1 MHTTPSSQARISP
14 ALLWCSYAGRLG
26 SICLIWGCV
35 LLVLM
40 LLAPMTAILWMLLGV
55 LFFLLLVAVS
65 VVTVGLVY
73 LVFPHF
79 YKLWSVAI
87 GMLTSQVTEGL
98 MRITE
103 WLYTY
108 APYVSLALL
117 CASVLFHVLDR
128 RRGIIPH
135 HYFFH
140 GRCHTFGAHM
150 GRISPCFWG
159 LFLPLRAC
167 KILPRVNVPP
177 HLLWLKGA
185 VLRTDYV
192 GSIYFAPIR
201 RKAR

>member
-1 MHTTPSSQARISP
+1 
-14 ALLWCSYAGRLG
+14 
-26 SICLIWGCV
+26 
-35 LLVLM
+35 
-40 LLAPMTAILWMLLGV
+40 MTAILWMLLGV

-108 APYVSLALL
+108 APFVSLALL

-128 RRGIIPH
+128 RRGH
-135 HYFFH
+135 
-140 GRCHTFGAHM
+140 A
-150 GRISPCFWG
+150 
-159 LFLPLRAC
+159 A
-167 KILPRVNVPP
+167 KIVLASV
-177 HLLWLKGA
+177 LA
-185 VLRTDYV
+185 VLCLLFCLVVHLELITFTW
-192 GSIYFAPIR
+192 G
-201 RKAR
+201 